1 MGGARGERGREA
13 GERGREVGREGREA
27 GREGEVGRE
36 GEGRRE
42 RERGREARREG
53 EGSGD
58 RGGGKRRERGR
69 EALCADFDILNG
81 TVMAMI
87 SNFDLQNDM
96 TNDHL
101 QNFSIRILEL
111 ETDRNEHNNVI
122 HVLTKY
128 VSYLNETLMQVAD
141 EENYQNHSFNTNEEA
156 MSLSYHARMTSLETN
171 LMLTNATL
179 AQLQTDQ
186 LNNVKMITNHTSRVM
201 HLETS
206 IEKLSSTAGLE
217 NRLILLESDLNETKT
232 DIEENSIM
240 IQMLEMNDTIFR
252 AFIDN
257 QLQRNNEFETN
268 LSSIYEAYKNYNE
281 SVGRIKVNT

>member
-1 MGGARGERGREA
+1 MLQNRTDQLLEKAA
-13 GERGREVGREGREA
+13 NEVTNIPPQVQENTTGHIN
-27 GREGEVGRE
+27 
-36 GEGRRE
+36 
-42 RERGREARREG
+42 
-53 EGSGD
+53 SGYNQT
-58 RGGGKRRERGR
+58 RTPT
-69 EALCADFDILNG
+69 CADFDTLNG
-81 TVMAMI
+81 TVMDMI
-87 SNFDLQNDM
+87 TNVDQQNDM
-96 TNDHL
+96 TNDLL

-186 LNNVKMITNHTSRVM
+186 LKQVKMITNHTSRVM

-232 DIEENSIM
+232 DIEENSSM

-268 LSSIYEAYKNYNE
+268 LSSIYETYKNYNE
-281 SVGRIKVNT
+281 SVDRIKVNT